1 MPKSNVPSRTVA
13 LSNFPAR
20 RRLYLAVAACSA
32 MAFGSAAWAGP
43 SGERITGGEAS
54 IERAGKVTT
63 IEQASDRLAVE
74 WDSYDLNADEV
85 VNYNQPDAGSV
96 ALNRILSQS
105 GSEIRGRINANGHV
119 VLINPHGIVFGENA
133 RINVGGMLA
142 SGLDV
147 NTDDFLNGDWA
158 LSGVNGTDGLVVNRG
173 VINAATGGS
182 VSLVGKQVRNEGLI
196 TAHLGAVNLA
206 AGKGAV
212 VTFDQSGLMGVRVS
226 EAVVQDELGVNA
238 ALVNSGRVDAEGGRI
253 LLTASTSRD
262 VFSRAVN
269 RGDLEEA
276 RSVVMH
282 EDGSFSLGT
291 GADVSNSGT
300 LSVSHESSA
309 GEVVVLGE
317 NIDQKGLVEANN
329 LNGDGGHI
337 ELHARETA
345 LVSGDGR
352 VQARS
357 ASGGKGGQIKVLG
370 EQVGLFDGAQ
380 VEVSGVEG
388 GGEAFIGGDYQGKN
402 SWLPNAHRTAVS
414 ASARIDASATATG
427 DGGRIIVWA
436 DEATRFYGS
445 LAGKGGSN
453 GKGGFAEVSGKSHL
467 AFDGSVDL
475 SGPEGAG
482 RLLLD
487 PENINISQGAE
498 DEDFDGIVDFSE
510 PGIGGDDALAVT
522 FESLGSILE
531 HQQTTVELQATNTI
545 SITEGGT
552 VQGTSGS
559 ELKLVAGKQIIVN
572 GKSDFSNSAVTL
584 LAGHK
589 DCGSASCYD
598 DGGKRSI
605 VFGLDSGI
613 STAGEFRAFA
623 ADSIRFS
630 TDATLS
636 AGTATL
642 RSGDSINL
650 SDFSTINTTSGN
662 LNITAGD
669 TSLYTGSDILT

>member
-13 LSNFPAR
+13 FSNFPAR

-32 MAFGSAAWAGP
+32 LAFGSAAWAGP

-74 WDSYDLNADEV
+74 WDSYDLHADEV
-85 VNYNQPDAGSV
+85 VNYIQPSAGSV

-133 RINVGGMLA
+133 RINVGGILA

-147 NTDDFLNGDWA
+147 NTDDFINGDWV
-158 LSGVNGTDGLVVNRG
+158 LSGVDGTDGRVVNRG

-212 VTFDQSGLMGVRVS
+212 VTFDDSGLMGVRVS
-226 EAVVQDELGVNA
+226 EAVVQDELGVEA
-238 ALVNSGRVDAEGGRI
+238 ALVNSGQVDAEGGRI

-262 VFSRAVN
+262 VFSQAVN

-282 EDGSFSLGT
+282 EDGSFSLGA

-329 LNGDGGHI
+329 LNGDGGHT

-345 LVSGDGR
+345 LVSGNGR

-357 ASGGKGGQIKVLG
+357 ISGGKGGQIKVLG
-370 EQVGLFDGAQ
+370 EQVGLFDSAR
-380 VEVSGVEG
+380 VEVSGAKG

-402 SWLPNAHRTAVS
+402 SWLPNAHLTAVS

-445 LAGKGGSN
+445 LAGKGGQ
-453 GKGGFAEVSGKSHL
+453 VII
-467 AFDGSVDL
+467 
-475 SGPEGAG
+475 GP
-482 RLLLD
+482 
-487 PENINISQGAE
+487 
-498 DEDFDGIVDFSE
+498 
-510 PGIGGDDALAVT
+510 
-522 FESLGSILE
+522 
-531 HQQTTVELQATNTI
+531 
-545 SITEGGT
+545 
-552 VQGTSGS
+552 
-559 ELKLVAGKQIIVN
+559 
-572 GKSDFSNSAVTL
+572 
-584 LAGHK
+584 
-589 DCGSASCYD
+589 
-598 DGGKRSI
+598 
-605 VFGLDSGI
+605 
-613 STAGEFRAFA
+613 
-623 ADSIRFS
+623 
-630 TDATLS
+630 
-636 AGTATL
+636 
-642 RSGDSINL
+642 
-650 SDFSTINTTSGN
+650 
-662 LNITAGD
+662 
-669 TSLYTGSDILT
+669 